1 MRFMLV
7 LLVAVALV
15 VALGL
20 SGILPIF
27 GSAENDAGDPLLG
40 EQDPL
45 SSEGGPKLTGID
57 GAPVTP
63 TSELE
68 AAPDQPR
75 LPARVKGSTRGGAQV
90 SGRVVFQDGRIPVEG
105 ATVVLRRVDSLFY
118 YLKAEVKGRFDVL
131 TARSDTDG
139 RFSFYDITPADRYV
153 VRAEIEGMAAASS
166 PSLDLRGAE
175 HVVLDED
182 LALGRGGA
190 FKGRVLDLEGQPI
203 AGARVVV
210 GWAIRNTLGVV
221 LSDPDTLPE
230 IEREARTD
238 ARGAFSLEALE
249 PGEKTLIAAV
259 PAGPMRLIHPR
270 TAVANEITDLGDVRM
285 PKDQVLAGRVLW
297 ADGTPAVGAHVYAGI
312 PNKAMHAEQT
322 DAEGRFR
329 VHYVPEGRLAVG
341 VLVPG
346 LPVQVQFG
354 LEPGRED
361 LVFRLPAAGSLAGRV
376 TRATDGGAVTD
387 FKMQI
392 EALDV
397 SDMQMRFVEK
407 IMNKALG
414 PTRFRDE
421 QGRYAFERVAAGRYR
436 VTIEASG
443 FPRIVHEDVQVGAGG
458 ATELDIE
465 LPRGNGLS
473 GRVVHA
479 DGNPAA
485 ETRIYLFDAQGP
497 LQNVSAL
504 GLAAFLE
511 DREPDAWSRGDGSFG
526 IEATAS
532 GTYDIAFLRAGFLG
546 AIERGVDLT
555 NDDVEDLRIELPA
568 SGSVRGRLVMPTG
581 GPAVGEQY
589 YVLFPSG
596 QFRAGEV
603 DDDGR
608 FEEQGLPVGHCL
620 VRWVSFRDVA
630 RYLAVIRAN
639 DPDEQKKLYKEL
651 TQEGGEVFLTDG
663 ATEERTITLPRR
675 VLVRGT
681 VLIGGAP
688 ARHPSGGFYIQHIG
702 GGPGVM
708 VKWNE
713 SGTYSREIEAGR
725 YRLWCPSS
733 GGDWEMEEVEI
744 PDQRSC
750 TLDVERE

>member
-1 MRFMLV
+1 MRLVIV

-20 SGILPIF
+20 SGVLPIF
-27 GSAENDAGDPLLG
+27 GSAENDAPGPLGG
-40 EQDPL
+40 EANPL
-45 SSEGGPKLTGID
+45 EGEGGPKLTGID
-57 GAPVTP
+57 GAPVKP
-63 TSELE
+63 TSELA
-68 AAPDQPR
+68 AAPDE
-75 LPARVKGSTRGGAQV
+75 PAIPSRVKGSTRGGAQI
-90 SGRVVFQDGRIPVEG
+90 SGRVVFQDGQIPVEG

-118 YLKAEVKGRFDVL
+118 YLKAEVNGRFDVL
-131 TARSDTDG
+131 TARSDAEG

-153 VRAEIEGMAAASS
+153 VRAHAEGTAAASS
-166 PSLDLRGAE
+166 PTLDLRGAE
-175 HVVLDED
+175 HVALEDD
-182 LALGRGGA
+182 LALGRGGS
-190 FKGRVLDLEGQPI
+190 FTGRVVDLEGKPI
-203 AGARVVV
+203 AGVRIVA
-210 GWAIRNTLGVV
+210 GWAIKNTLGVV

-230 IEREARTD
+230 IERETKTD
-238 ARGAFSLEALE
+238 AKGGFVLEALE

-259 PAGPMRLIHPR
+259 PGGPTRLVHPR
-270 TAVANEITDLGDVRM
+270 TAVENEVSDLGEVRM
-285 PKDQVLAGRVLW
+285 PRDQVLAGQVVW
-297 ADGTPAVGAHVYAGI
+297 ADGSPVVGAHVYAGI

-329 VHYVPEGRLAVG
+329 VHYVPDGRLAVG

-354 LEPGRED
+354 LEPGRDD
-361 LVFRLPAAGSLAGRV
+361 LLFKLPPAGGLAGRV
-376 TRATDGGAVTD
+376 TREADGAPVAD

-397 SDMQMRFVEK
+397 KDMQMRFVEK

-436 VTIEASG
+436 VTVEAPG
-443 FPRIVHEDVQVGAGG
+443 FPKIVRDDVEVGAGG
-458 ATELDIE
+458 ATEIDIE
-465 LPRGNGLS
+465 LPEGNGLA

-479 DGNPAA
+479 DGSPAA
-485 ETRIYLFDAQGP
+485 ETRIYLFDAKGP
-497 LQNVSAL
+497 LENVSAL

-511 DREPDAWSRGDGSFG
+511 DREPDTFSRGDGSFR

-603 DDDGR
+603 DEDGR
-608 FEEQGLPVGHCL
+608 FEEEGLPVGHCL

-688 ARHPSGGFYIQHIG
+688 ARHSAGGFYIQHIG

-733 GGDWEMEEVEI
+733 TGSWEMEEVEI
-744 PDQRSC
+744 PDQRSF